1 MIDTSIIN
9 TLLLLSIIGLVGF
22 VIWSVRK
29 SAPTTLTK
37 LTTTYDNV
45 CKNGFD
51 VILPE
56 GSLMNESLP
65 SIGTFKM
72 PPSDLTVKVNV
83 NCD

>member
-29 SAPTTLTK
+29 SAPATLTK

-45 CKNGFD
+45 CKNGLD
-51 VILPE
+51 MIIPG
-56 GSLMNESLP
+56 GSLMNADIP
-65 SIGTFKM
+65 KIGNVKM
-72 PPSDLTVKVNV
+72 PPSDVTVKFTVK
-83 NCD
+83 CD

>member
-29 SAPTTLTK
+29 SAPATLTK

-45 CKNGFD
+45 CKNGID

-56 GSLMNESLP
+56 GALINEKLP
-65 SIGTFKM
+65 MIGTLKM
-72 PPSDLTVKVNV
+72 PTSDLTVKIDVK
-83 NCD
+83 CD

>member
-29 SAPTTLTK
+29 SAPAALTK

-45 CKNGFD
+45 CKNGID
-51 VILPE
+51 VILPK
-56 GSLMNESLP
+56 GSLIDDKLP
-65 SIGTFKM
+65 MIGTLTM
-72 PPSDLTVKVNV
+72 PTSDLTVKVNV
-83 NCD
+83 KCD